1 MAGINEKKNLCGG
14 ILGLVFWA
22 ILLTLFVQ
30 KAITVF
36 GKAQV
41 NVETFV
47 QRDMSEVQ
55 INASQSSLGLLISQ
69 ETQSGKIRIGYKNQT
84 RYGFEV
90 TMV

>member
-1 MAGINEKKNLCGG
+1 MASWDLCGG

-22 ILLTLFVQ
+22 ILVTLFVQ

-55 INASQSSLGLLISQ
+55 INASESSLGLLISQ